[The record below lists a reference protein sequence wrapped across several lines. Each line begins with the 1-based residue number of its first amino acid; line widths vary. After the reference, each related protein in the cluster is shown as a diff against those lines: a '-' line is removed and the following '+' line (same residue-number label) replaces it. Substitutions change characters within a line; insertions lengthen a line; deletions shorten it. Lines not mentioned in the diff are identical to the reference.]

1 MYLVVGMFVNI
12 RMKNLSGKEA
22 IPNIDFWRSFPS
34 LVQEG
39 IILTINT
46 VKNGINIIKSKIYGN
61 KQEYNEF

>member
-1 MYLVVGMFVNI
+1 MFVNI

-46 VKNGINIIKSKIYGN
+46 VKNGINIIKSKISGN

>member
-1 MYLVVGMFVNI
+1 MYLVVGMFINI

-46 VKNGINIIKSKIYGN
+46 VKNGINIIKSKISGN